1 VKIRTKVAA
10 GIVLAALVPA
20 CSLWAQEKIEAITK
34 PSGDVT
40 LGFNRP
46 GKIAQVLVKEGDDVK
61 KSQELIRLDDKAE
74 VVQLEQ
80 LKAQAD
86 DDTRVKAAVAQ
97 LAQKRVD
104 LKQTEEALKAGAAT
118 PLEVD
123 HAKLDVTIAELS
135 LDLAKFERSQD
146 GLKYR
151 EAAVQVERMHLSSP
165 IDGKVE
171 KLLLHE
177 GEAADAQT
185 NQAKIVQVV
194 CVDPLWIEAPVPLPI
209 ARLLKK
215 GVSTAMVEF
224 PSDQGPALQ
233 VPGKITH
240 IAAVADSASGTL
252 TVRLEA
258 PNATSRP
265 AGEHVYV
272 TFPPPATA
280 KAPAAGK

>member
-1 VKIRTKVAA
+1 VKIRTKAA
-10 GIVLAALVPA
+10 ASILLAAMAPA

-40 LGFNRP
+40 LAFSRP

-61 KSQELIRLDDKAE
+61 KGQELIRLDDKAE
-74 VVQLEQ
+74 AVQLEQ

-86 DDTRVKAAVAQ
+86 DDTRVKAAEAQ

-104 LKQTEEALKAGAAT
+104 LKQTEEAFAAGAAT
-118 PLEVD
+118 QLEVD
-123 HAKLDVTIAELS
+123 RAKLDVVIAELS

-146 GLKYR
+146 LRKYR
-151 EAAVQVERMHLSSP
+151 EAIVQVERMRLPSP

-171 KLLLHE
+171 KLVQHE
-177 GEAADAQT
+177 GEAAEAQG
-185 NQAKIVQVV
+185 KLVQVV
-194 CVDPLWIEAPVPLPI
+194 CTDPLWIEAPVPLSI

-215 GVSTAMVEF
+215 GASAAIVEF
-224 PSDQGPALQ
+224 PNDQGPPIQA
-233 VPGKITH
+233 PGKIIH

-252 TVRLEA
+252 TVRVEA
-258 PNATSRP
+258 ANTTGRP

-272 TFPPPATA
+272 SFPPPATA
-280 KAPAAGK
+280 KAPTAGK